1 MEQLQACEAAVS
13 KRLDDEREDGEP
25 IMERALREHGRLPAN
40 IAAEICVDP
49 MAELTRLRDRRK
61 TR

>member
-1 MEQLQACEAAVS
+1 MEMSMAVAH
-13 KRLDDEREDGEP
+13 KRLADEREDGEA
-25 IMERALREHGRLPAN
+25 IMERALRGNGRLPAS

-49 MAELTRLRDRRK
+49 MAELTRLRDRRT

>member
-1 MEQLQACEAAVS
+1 MAVAH
-13 KRLDDEREDGEP
+13 KRLADEREDGEA
-25 IMERALREHGRLPAN
+25 IMERALRGNGRLPAS

-49 MAELTRLRDRRK
+49 MAELTRLRDRRT